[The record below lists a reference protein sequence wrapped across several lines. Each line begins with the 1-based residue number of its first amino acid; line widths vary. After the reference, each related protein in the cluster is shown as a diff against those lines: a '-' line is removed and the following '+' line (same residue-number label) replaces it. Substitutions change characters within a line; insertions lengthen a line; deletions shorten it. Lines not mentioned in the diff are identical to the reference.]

1 MARLVLK
8 FGGTSVADTDLMRKA
23 AAIAVR
29 AANQGNE
36 VAVVVSAMGH
46 TTDHLIGLAEGV
58 SGSSNLREMDALL
71 ATGEQASCALMSMAI
86 QALGKSARSFTGI
99 QAGVIT
105 DNTFSSARILTVNP
119 RALEESFIRKEIP
132 VIAGFQGVTE
142 ANEITTLG
150 RGGSDTTAVAL
161 AAAVKA
167 DRCDIYTDVGGV
179 YTADPRTNA
188 EARRYPFVSYD
199 EMIELARAGAQVLA
213 LRSVELA
220 KEKQVVVRVRS
231 TFEPEDEGT
240 LVGSL
245 VAFRANAVG
254 GVAGT
259 IGAAVS
265 AERF

>member
-29 AANQGNE
+29 AAKQGNE

-46 TTDHLIGLAEGV
+46 TTDHLIDLATGV
-58 SGSSNLREMDALL
+58 SGRSNLREMDALL
-71 ATGEQASCALMSMAI
+71 STGEQASCALMSMAI
-86 QALGKSARSFTGI
+86 QSLGKAARSFTGM
-99 QAGVIT
+99 QAGIIT
-105 DNTFSSARILTVNP
+105 EDRFGAAEILNINSG
-119 RALEESFIRKEIP
+119 ALEASFARKEIP
-132 VIAGFQGVTE
+132 VIAGFQGVTA

-161 AAAVKA
+161 AHALKA

-179 YTADPRTNA
+179 YTADPRTFP

-199 EMIELARAGAQVLA
+199 EMIELARAGAQVLN

-220 KEKQVVVRVRS
+220 KEKQVIVRVRS

-240 LVGSL
+240 LVGTL
-245 VAFRANAVG
+245 VAFRSSAAA
-254 GVAGT
+254 GVASN
-259 IGAAVS
+259 IGVVV
-265 AERF
+265 

>member
-29 AANQGNE
+29 VANQGNE

-46 TTDHLIGLAEGV
+46 TTDHLIGLADGV

-86 QALGKSARSFTGI
+86 QSLGKAARSFTGM
-99 QAGVIT
+99 QAGIIT
-105 DNTFSSARILTVNP
+105 EKKFSTAEILEVNP
-119 RALEESFIRKEIP
+119 RALEECFSRKEIP
-132 VIAGFQGVTE
+132 VVAGFQGVTAE
-142 ANEITTLG
+142 NEITTLG

-161 AAAVKA
+161 AAALKA
-167 DRCDIYTDVGGV
+167 DRCEIYTDVGGV
-179 YTADPRTNA
+179 YTADPRSCA

-199 EMIELARAGAQVLA
+199 EMIELARAGAQVLN

-220 KEKQVVVRVRS
+220 MEKQVVVRVRS

-240 LVGSL
+240 LVGPL
-245 VAFRANAVG
+245 MAFRASTASG
-254 GVAGT
+254 AAGKV
-259 IGAAVS
+259 AVS